1 MSMYISYNP
10 NPQEKRT
17 DDCVVRMLTKALNV
31 DWETAS
37 IYAVIQQIRDA
48 DIFTKNYVWGNLLL
62 RNGYTR
68 HAIPDTCP
76 SCYTVKDFCRDHAL
90 GMFVLGTGDHTLM
103 VVDGDYYDSF
113 DSGEM
118 VPIVYYRKE
127 AQNGV

>member
-1 MSMYISYNP
+1 MYIPYNP
-10 NPQEKRT
+10 NPQNKRT
-17 DDCVVRMLTKALNV
+17 DDCVLRMLTKALNI

-76 SCYTVKDFCRDHAL
+76 DCYTVKDFCRDHAL
-90 GMFVLGTGDHTLM
+90 GSYVLGTGDHVLM

-113 DSGEM
+113 DSGDL

>member
-1 MSMYISYNP
+1 MYVFYNP

-17 DDCVVRMLTKALNV
+17 DDCVIRMLTKALNV

-90 GMFVLGTGDHTLM
+90 GMFVLGTGDHTLT

>member
-1 MSMYISYNP
+1 MYQYYQP
-10 NPQEKRT
+10 NPRQIRT
-17 DDCVVRMLTKALNV
+17 DDCVIRMLTKALNV

-37 IYAVIQQIRDA
+37 IYAVIQQIRDS

-62 RNGYTR
+62 RNGYTK

-76 SCYTVKDFCRDHAL
+76 ACYTVKEFCRDH
-90 GMFVLGTGDHTLM
+90 GIGSFVLGTGDHTLM

-118 VPIVYYRKE
+118 IPIVYYRKE
-127 AQNGV
+127 AKNGL